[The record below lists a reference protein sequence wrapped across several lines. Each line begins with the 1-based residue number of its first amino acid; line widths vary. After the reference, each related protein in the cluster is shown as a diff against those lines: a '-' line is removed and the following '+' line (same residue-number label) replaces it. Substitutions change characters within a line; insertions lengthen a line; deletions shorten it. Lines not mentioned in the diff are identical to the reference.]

1 MSGRRM
7 IHRASGRRRHRR
19 MRGGGFMDFLGKANN
34 FLKSSKL
41 VSTVGNAL
49 GAAGVPFASTIGNA
63 AGSFG
68 YGRRRHRRG
77 GALRLAGMGLGLAGR
92 RHHRH
97 Y

>member
-1 MSGRRM
+1 MSGRR
-7 IHRASGRRRHRR
+7 RRQ
-19 MRGGGFMDFLGKANN
+19 RGAGFMDFLGKANN

-68 YGRRRHRRG
+68 YGRRRRG
-77 GALRLAGMGLGLAGR
+77 GSLRLAGAGLGLAGGR
-92 RHHRH
+92 RR
-97 Y
+97 YR